1 MKRRL
6 IIWAGICL
14 SIAGLGFITRTADRY
29 FEISKNMEIFGE
41 LFWKVNQEYTDE
53 TSPTDLMRTGI
64 DAMLGSLDPYTN
76 YYSESQIEY
85 SRLIQSGQY
94 SGIGAE
100 LDKKGLGIIFSEL
113 VANGPA
119 DEAGLRVGDRLLQ
132 IDEVQIDSSLNI
144 DQARS
149 LLLGEEGSR
158 MAIRIARAN
167 QTLTLNIQRG
177 GTESQQENVPYH
189 GMVNDSIGYIL
200 QTGFTRS
207 AASEVAKA
215 LQALMD
221 TQELKGLIL
230 DLRSNPGGLLDQAVA
245 ICNLF
250 VPQGELIVEMRGR
263 SEGTQNK
270 FRTLFPPLALDLPL
284 AVIVN
289 GSSASA
295 SEIVA
300 GGIQDLDRGIIVG
313 QKSFGKG
320 LVQNVKRID
329 PYNIQMKI
337 TVAKYYTPS
346 GRCIQAIDY
355 SRRKEDGSVDR
366 VADSLIQEFSTRN
379 GRSVFDGEGVD
390 PDILVDKPPYQP
402 VTQAL
407 LKQKLIFDFTTQFTE
422 TNEEIAPPRVFN
434 VSDDIYQQFVAFV
447 KDQGFTFSTE
457 SEAQLV
463 KLQDQTQEEGYD
475 EMLAARIANIQ
486 KQIGQQKAEDLLT
499 HQDEIRALLRK
510 EIINR
515 IYYKQGVIESSFTYD
530 PDILAAVDILQE
542 REKYEK
548 TLQTEK

>member
-1 MKRRL
+1 
-6 IIWAGICL
+6 
-14 SIAGLGFITRTADRY
+14 
-29 FEISKNMEIFGE
+29 
-41 LFWKVNQEYTDE
+41 
-53 TSPTDLMRTGI
+53 
-64 DAMLGSLDPYTN
+64 
-76 YYSESQIEY
+76 
-85 SRLIQSGQY
+85 
-94 SGIGAE
+94 
-100 LDKKGLGIIFSEL
+100 
-113 VANGPA
+113 
-119 DEAGLRVGDRLLQ
+119 
-132 IDEVQIDSSLNI
+132 
-144 DQARS
+144 
-149 LLLGEEGSR
+149 
-158 MAIRIARAN
+158 
-167 QTLTLNIQRG
+167 
-177 GTESQQENVPYH
+177 
-189 GMVNDSIGYIL
+189 
-200 QTGFTRS
+200 
-207 AASEVAKA
+207 
-215 LQALMD
+215 
-221 TQELKGLIL
+221 
-230 DLRSNPGGLLDQAVA
+230 
-245 ICNLF
+245 
-250 VPQGELIVEMRGR
+250 
-263 SEGTQNK
+263 
-270 FRTLFPPLALDLPL
+270 
-284 AVIVN
+284 
-289 GSSASA
+289 
-295 SEIVA
+295 
-300 GGIQDLDRGIIVG
+300 
-313 QKSFGKG
+313 
-320 LVQNVKRID
+320 
-329 PYNIQMKI
+329 MKI

-515 IYYKQGVIESSFTYD
+515 FYYKQGVIESSITND

-542 REKYEK
+542 RENYKK

>member
-1 MKRRL
+1 
-6 IIWAGICL
+6 
-14 SIAGLGFITRTADRY
+14 
-29 FEISKNMEIFGE
+29 NMEIFGE
-41 LFWKVNQEYTDE
+41 LFWKINQEYTDE

-100 LDKKGLGIIFSEL
+100 LDRNGQHIIFSEL

-132 IDEVQIDSSLNI
+132 IDEVIIDSSLNI

-149 LLLGEEGSR
+149 LILGEEGS
-158 MAIRIARAN
+158 
-167 QTLTLNIQRG
+167 LTQIQVRRGTQELALNIKRG
-177 GTESQQENVPYH
+177 STDAQQENVPYH

-207 AASEVAKA
+207 AASEVAGA

-221 TQELKGLIL
+221 THQLKGLIL

-263 SEGTQNK
+263 SQGTQNK
-270 FRTLFPPLALDLPL
+270 FRTLFPPLALDLPV

-355 SRRKEDGSVDR
+355 SRRNEDGSVDK

-379 GRSVFDGEGVD
+379 GRLVYDGGGVD
-390 PDILVDKPPYQP
+390 PDIKVEKQPYQP
-402 VTQAL
+402 VIEAL
-407 LKQKLIFDFTTQFTE
+407 LKQQLIFDFATQFADQTE
-422 TNEEIAPPRVFN
+422 SIDAPRTFN
-434 VSDDIYQQFVAFV
+434 VTPDIYEQFVQFV
-447 KDQGFTFSTE
+447 QGKNFTFSTE
-457 SEAQLV
+457 SEAQLIELASQTKREGYEEV
-463 KLQDQTQEEGYD
+463 LDNQINKIQDQ
-475 EMLAARIANIQ
+475 IALQ
-486 KQIGQQKAEDLLT
+486 KEKDLRTHKA
-499 HQDEIRALLRK
+499 
-510 EIINR
+510 
-515 IYYKQGVIESSFTYD
+515 
-530 PDILAAVDILQE
+530 
-542 REKYEK
+542 
-548 TLQTEK
+548 